1 MCYLEQLASINT
13 DLPFKSSI
21 LKLILAGDF
30 VFTDGFL
37 AISGIPDILF
47 AGVQNLLFFNSNFI
61 ITIITTKNDCPKWRI
76 Y

>member
-47 AGVQNLLFFNSNFI
+47 AGVQNLFFF
-61 ITIITTKNDCPKWRI
+61 
-76 Y
+76 